1 MSDEINDHLMTEEE
15 FICVGRDEDNPGRVL
30 CVPLKQAMNPNIKP
44 VSLNVQG
51 SVKDGASFGLGSSP
65 GHNIL
70 NGSVVVCER
79 RTESPTSYVVVG
91 VDSATTDKETEGGDL
106 NLEASLPA
114 LWKFLAGDGRPYYS
128 NVLPVGMKSILGI
141 FGSSAPS
148 INEVS
153 KADALRAKTVFQ
165 EVFGGLAGGDGN
177 DIMAKIAKAGKN
189 PLRDHKKMKTAG
201 ALPNIPKSIGGFS
214 TLLGSIKDPTSFIK
228 KNLGKDGEMI
238 PNAFQMI
245 EKLKA
250 AGAKGSPINAAAA
263 VGGAALV
270 RKALAGIAQSQSQQ
284 QGTEEDEDDI
294 LCVIFK
300 ELFPDFECRIDD
312 QMTEVFRKWKREYLA
327 KLQDEDEPTA

>member
-70 NGSVVVCER
+70 NGSVVTCSR
-79 RTESPTSYVVVG
+79 RGQQEFKVTGVVAASTSEV
-91 VDSATTDKETEGGDL
+91 TGGKDRVI
-106 NLEASLPA
+106 EASPGHGLS
-114 LWKFLAGDGRPYYS
+114 WTLADDGHPFMQGS
-128 NVLPVGMKSILGI
+128 EPE
-141 FGSSAPS
+141 GSSEWTVRHGES
-148 INEVS
+148 VNINDVS
-153 KADALRAKTVFQ
+153 PAGSLKAKTVKQ
-165 EVFGGLAGGDGN
+165 EKKGTDADGK
-177 DIMAKIAKAGKN
+177 IMEKVAKNGKN
-189 PLRDHKKMKTAG
+189 PLRGHKKMKTAG
-201 ALPNIPKSIGGFS
+201 SLPLPKSIGGLS
-214 TLLGSIKDPTSFIK
+214 TLLGSIKDPTAFIK
-228 KNLGKDGEMI
+228 KNLGKAGEMI

-270 RKALAGIAQSQSQQ
+270 RKALAGIAQSQAQQ
-284 QGTEEDEDDI
+284 QGKEEDEDDI